1 MQNMKKYI
9 KIIFASVLFAALIIG
24 ASSCNKDLEQ
34 IPITDETSANL
45 YPDFNNYHSLLAKV
59 YASLAVSG
67 QTAGDGNPD
76 ISGLDGGMQNYT
88 RMYFIM
94 QDITTDEVVNGWN
107 DGTLPTLV
115 QMTWTPTSE
124 FVNAMYNRLYVIMSF
139 TNEFIR
145 NTTDDKLGGY
155 GITGDNL
162 SEAKYMR
169 AEARFIRA
177 LICYNLLDLFGNA
190 PYMTETDMPG
200 ATVPTQTSR
209 AELYDFVETELLAVA
224 DELKAPGT
232 NEYGRVDQAAAWAL
246 LAKLYLNSG
255 VYVNQDR
262 NSDVITYCNKITGS
276 GVYSLKPVYSQLFM
290 ADNDKSNPE
299 VIFPICFDGTYTQ
312 SYGGSTYM
320 VCAAVGGS
328 MTPADYGISGG
339 WAGNRVTQQFVDL
352 FEPMDKRGN
361 FYTAGQEKDVA
372 TLGDFKYGYAFV
384 KYSNKTSAGANGSN
398 ATYCDADI
406 PVFRLAD
413 VYLMYAEA
421 VLRGG
426 SGDITTALGYVNSL
440 RSRAGASALTT
451 SSMTLNSILDERARE
466 LSWESTRRTDLIR
479 FGKYTTSDYLWAWK
493 GGAAAGQAVDNSK
506 NLFPIPA
513 QVLTGNPNLQQ
524 NPGY

>member
-1 MQNMKKYI
+1 MKKYI
-9 KIIFASVLFAALIIG
+9 KILFASVLFAALIIG
-24 ASSCNKDLEQ
+24 ASSCTKDLEQ

-45 YPDFNNYHSLLAKV
+45 YPDFNNYHGLLAKV
-59 YASLAVSG
+59 YTSLAVSG

-115 QMTWTPTSE
+115 QMTWTPSSE

-139 TNEFIR
+139 ANEFIR

-155 GITGDNL
+155 GLSGDNL
-162 SEAKYMR
+162 AEAKYMR

-177 LICYNLLDLFGNA
+177 FVCYDLLDLFGNA
-190 PYMTETDMPG
+190 PYMTEADMPG
-200 ATVPTQTSR
+200 MTVPKQTSR
-209 AELYDFVETELLAVA
+209 AELYNFVETELLAVA

-246 LAKLYLNSG
+246 LAKLYLNSQ

-262 NSDVITYCNKITGS
+262 NSDVITYCNKIISS
-276 GVYSLKPVYSQLFM
+276 GKYSLKPVYAQLFM
-290 ADNDKSNPE
+290 ADNDKNNPE
-299 VIFPICFDGTYTQ
+299 VIFPICFDGTYIQT
-312 SYGGSTYM
+312 YGGSTYM

-328 MTPADYGISGG
+328 MTPADLGISGG

-352 FEPMDKRGN
+352 FDPTDIRGN
-361 FYTAGQEKDVA
+361 FYTDGQNKEVA
-372 TLGDFKYGYAFV
+372 TLGSFSDGYAFV

-426 SGDITTALGYVNSL
+426 GGDMNTALGYVNAL
-440 RSRAGASALTT
+440 RSRAGTSALTSS
-451 SSMTLNSILDERARE
+451 SSMTLNFILDERARE

-479 FGKYTTSDYLWAWK
+479 FGKFTTNDYLWAWK
-493 GGAAAGQAVDNSK
+493 GGVAAGQAVDNSK

-513 QVLTGNPNLQQ
+513 SVLTGNPNLQQ